1 MAIKEDIVKSV
12 FSGSDIFSKAAR
24 KKFGVK
30 DREPKKPGEKTPT
43 KVDTPAPEGISTE
56 SVTIL
61 KIIAKNTMAMPG
73 ISRDMNVLRQNLQK
87 LVSLKGGAKATGADA
102 FFLKEDERE
111 AALEAQKQKISPS
124 PATAGAGAVAP
135 PSGGGLLESIVGM
148 FSGGFMSAIKSIFNP
163 RSLLKVL
170 GKVFLPI
177 AIIGTLFSGI
187 KAGFEKYQETGS
199 FSEAVVSG
207 LGGMLN
213 FVSFGL
219 FGEDTL
225 RSLWDNISSFFE
237 PITNTISGIFTNFK
251 NFFKEMFGGVVD
263 IEDEAPEK
271 AETTKP
277 QMPEMPK
284 GPKSPEEFASGLEK
298 SGVVPQGLMGD
309 MQGVLESGKTGGI
322 QAMIQKAQEME
333 QKYPSVPPS
342 ETTPTQM
349 TSEGIP
355 LDQAQRNFELNK
367 SLTGQASAALGTQLE
382 MPAPPTPAPPVQP
395 ATTPTPEMSDA
406 DKIKQLEGYIEK
418 NTKRFARRESDA
430 ARHVASFKKRYANDP
445 ERVKELEDDYASTLK
460 TEKAEMESANAGFQS
475 QIDALR
481 KSGGGTVSPPPPSP
495 AAAAPAGGGGTGG
508 GTVTAS
514 AAQSAPAPITAEP
527 PTSGSSLSSASS
539 QVAEAQRMES
549 SADTGS
555 VINSPTNNSTT
566 SSTGKEPSVIASAYD
581 EEFAKLLATT

>member
-1 MAIKEDIVKSV
+1 MAIKEDIVRSV

-30 DREPKKPGEKTPT
+30 DREPKKPGTSPT
-43 KVDTPAPEGISTE
+43 KVSTTE
-56 SVTIL
+56 STGVSGDSVAAL
-61 KIIAKNTMAMPG
+61 NIIAKNSMALPG

-87 LVSLKGGAKATGADA
+87 LVSLKGGSKATGADA
-102 FFLKEDERE
+102 FFLKQGERE
-111 AALEAQKQKISPS
+111 AAFEAQRQRSPT
-124 PATAGAGAVAP
+124 PAAGAPAAGGVTAS
-135 PSGGGLLESIVGM
+135 PSGGGILESIIGM
-148 FSGGFMSAIKSIFNP
+148 FNGGFMGALKSIFNP

-170 GKVFLPI
+170 GKVFVPI

-225 RSLWDNISSFFE
+225 RNLWTNISSFFE

-251 NFFKEMFGGVVD
+251 KFFKDMFGGIVD

-271 AETTKP
+271 AVPPKP
-277 QMPEMPK
+277 EMPEVPK
-284 GPKSPEEFASGLEK
+284 GPKSVEEFASGLEK
-298 SGVVPQGLMGD
+298 SGVVPQGLIGD
-309 MQGVLESGKTGGI
+309 MQGVIESGKTGGI
-322 QAMIQKAQEME
+322 DAMIEKAKELE
-333 QKYPSVPPS
+333 KKYPPVPSTSPS
-342 ETTPTQM
+342 PMTT
-349 TSEGIP
+349 G
-355 LDQAQRNFELNK
+355 D
-367 SLTGQASAALGTQLE
+367 ASTE
-382 MPAPPTPAPPVQP
+382 PPTPATPAPPSSP
-395 ATTPTPEMSDA
+395 APTPVAQMSDA
-406 DKIKQLEGYIEK
+406 DKIKQLEGYIEGNK
-418 NTKRFARRESDA
+418 KRFARREEGAS
-430 ARHVASFKKRYANDP
+430 RHIASFKKRYANDP
-445 ERVKELEDDYASTLK
+445 ERVKELEDDYAATLK
-460 TEKAEMESANAGFQS
+460 TEKAEMEAANAGFQS

-481 KSGGGTVSPPPPSP
+481 KSGGGTVSAPPSTPTP
-495 AAAAPAGGGGTGG
+495 AAPSGGGGTGG

-549 SADTGS
+549 SADAGS

-566 SSTGKEPSVIASAYD
+566 SSTGKEPSTIASAYD